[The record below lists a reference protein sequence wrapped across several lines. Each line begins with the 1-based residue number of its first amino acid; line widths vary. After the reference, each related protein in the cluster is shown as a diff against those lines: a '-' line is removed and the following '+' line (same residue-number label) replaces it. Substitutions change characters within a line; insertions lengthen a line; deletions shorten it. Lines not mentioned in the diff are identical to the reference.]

1 MKITNEI
8 FQVGGS
14 DFTSG
19 EDAAIY
25 AIYFDGRAAI
35 VDSGCGGNQER
46 LFQNIKDCGIHLNE
60 IEYLL
65 LTHCHYDHTGGAASF
80 KKVTNC
86 KIVAH
91 ELDANFLEK
100 GDNEVT
106 AASWYGSVLQP
117 FEVDLK
123 LSNSKEII
131 PLGQKEIYAFH
142 IPGHSPG
149 SVVYLAESEGQKILF
164 GQDVHG
170 PIDPQLLSDRS
181 QYQESLR
188 LLLSLDADILCEG
201 HFGIFEGKHNVR
213 DFIGAYIHYS
223 S

>member
-1 MKITNEI
+1 MKITNEV

-14 DFTSG
+14 EFTSE

-25 AIYFDGRAAI
+25 AIYFNGHASI
-35 VDSGCGGNQER
+35 IDSGCGEYQDR

-80 KKVTNC
+80 KKKVTNC

-91 ELDANFLEK
+91 ESDAQFLEK
-100 GDNEVT
+100 GDNIVT
-106 AASWYGSVLQP
+106 AATWYGSILQP
-117 FEVDLK
+117 FQVDLK
-123 LSNSKEII
+123 LTHPKEII

-149 SVVYLAESEGQKILF
+149 SVVYLIESEGQKILF

-170 PIDPQLLSDRS
+170 PIDSQLLSDRS
-181 QYQESLR
+181 QYQKSLR
-188 LLLSLDADILCEG
+188 LLLSLEADILCEG
-201 HFGIFEGKHNVR
+201 HFGIFEGKNNVR
-213 DFIGAYIHYS
+213 DFIGAFIT
-223 S
+223 